1 MKIKNL
7 SANATRAVIGVLV
20 IALVATGVFFEFF
33 SGSTKKVT
41 ADFPEAIGVYAGS
54 DVRVDGIKI
63 GTITSVKAEG
73 SHVRVAMEYDSKI
86 KLGSDAIATVI
97 SSSLVADRYVQL
109 APLVTSG
116 KVLADH
122 ANITRTYQPVELD
135 DIYSA
140 LNTLSAALG
149 PNGANKNGALSDLVN
164 VAAADLKG
172 NGTQLGQ
179 SITNVSKAAQTLAN
193 GRDDLFGTVKNLQSF
208 VQTLSES
215 DASVKKFNT
224 ELATVAGELA
234 DERGALADTLKN
246 LSSALDSLAGFIKY
260 NQAAIHTDVTG
271 LESITGILAKDK
283 AALNET
289 LAVAPVALANL
300 VHTYNASSGTL
311 DQRSNL
317 SSLTDA
323 GSLCSI
329 LNLILKGNLSVLDA
343 PSQAACAAVAKTLPG
358 GSLPTTLPGVQ
369 QVVGDVTGLLG
380 GSIAIPGTTP

>member
-7 SANATRAVIGVLV
+7 SANATRAGIGVLV

-179 SITNVSKAAQTLAN
+179 SITNVSKAAQTLAT

-246 LSSALDSLAGFIKY
+246 LSSALDSLAGFIKN